1 MTVPE
6 ILKARR
12 KELGITTRKAGE
24 LVGKSAMAISN
35 SEKLDYYGLSTE
47 TDFVDKLCSAYG
59 IPSLKEQLKIEKG
72 AI

>member
-24 LVGKSAMAISN
+24 LIGKSAMAISN

-47 TDFVDKLCSAYG
+47 TDMLDRLCAAYG
-59 IPSLKEQLKIEKG
+59 IPSLMEQLKVEKG
-72 AI
+72 A

>member
-24 LVGKSAMAISN
+24 LIGKSAMAISN

-47 TDFVDKLCSAYG
+47 TDMIDRLCAAYG
-59 IPSLKEQLKIEKG
+59 IPSLMEQLKVEKG
-72 AI
+72 A